1 MNFSSFF
8 DMARTWSVGACLMF
22 DKQGTTARRRSQVI
36 FTKNESKLFGVL
48 FHPRD
53 YVLVCQP
60 NRCAGQEAWR
70 TQHQS
75 KWKRHPLIVV
85 VRWSKTW
92 TAITPPWLQRNKGTS
107 HVMWPLF
114 AAAPLSCEAN
124 PPSNAMGSEYTLG
137 AWRRNPTCM

>member
-1 MNFSSFF
+1 MSKNVSCFIIRE
-8 DMARTWSVGACLMF
+8 MM
-22 DKQGTTARRRSQVI
+22 ARRRSQAI
-36 FTKNESKLFGVL
+36 FTKNEYKICGVG

-75 KWKRHPLIVV
+75 KWKRHPLIVA

-92 TAITPPWLQRNKGTS
+92 TAITPPGLECNKGTS
-107 HVMWPLF
+107 VAMWPLF
-114 AAAPLSCEAN
+114 AAALLSCEAN
-124 PPSNAMGSEYTLG
+124 PPSDAMGSEYTPG
-137 AWRRNPTCM
+137 AWRRNLNWM